1 MYTCT
6 VRCRYT
12 GTIGNEELCRYI
24 DLAENKE
31 YMKKNIKYYVYYN
44 GIK

>member
-1 MYTCT
+1 MYIL
-6 VRCRYT
+6 Y
-12 GTIGNEELCRYI
+12 IPIYI

-31 YMKKNIKYYVYYN
+31 YMKKNIKYYVYFN